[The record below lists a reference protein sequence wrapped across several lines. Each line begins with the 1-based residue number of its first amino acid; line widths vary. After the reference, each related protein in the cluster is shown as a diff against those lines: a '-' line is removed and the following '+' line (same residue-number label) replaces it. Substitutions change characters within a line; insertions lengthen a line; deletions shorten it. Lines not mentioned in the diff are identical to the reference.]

1 MNIRN
6 IRIGQRLTIGF
17 GLVIALLILLAG
29 LALMRIQSLSSEV
42 GSLTQNTYPRTVVA
56 NNMKADLNEMS
67 RSMLS
72 ILVMSDE
79 GQIKGELANI
89 EKYNK
94 IHEANVAK
102 LRQLITDAEGQELL
116 KKMEDLRARAL
127 KGQTSFVK
135 LINEN
140 LKEDAMTKFLFS
152 VRSAQTKY
160 FESLDTLIEQQNRSM
175 EQAGEQSTTQARAT
189 MAFILGLAVAAALIS
204 VVVALLATRSIT
216 LPLNRA
222 VKIAQQVAKGDLT
235 STIVTRSQDETGQLM
250 QALDHMNRSLQGIV
264 GNVRQGTEMI
274 ASASTEIASG
284 NSDLSIRTEQQA
296 ASLQQTSGAV
306 TELTRIVRQNADNA
320 SQANHL
326 ASEASTIATQGGEV
340 VSRVVDTMG
349 SIDASSRKI
358 VDIIGVIDGI
368 AFQTNILALNAA
380 VEAARAGEQGRGFA
394 VVAGEVRTL
403 AQRSA
408 LAAKEIKTLIN
419 ESVEKVELGSQLVT
433 KAGSTMQNVVS
444 SVQRVSNIISEITE
458 ASRSQSEGI
467 EAVNRSILQMDS
479 VTQQN
484 AALVEQAAAAAES
497 MQNQAA
503 GLAQVVSVFKLE
515 PSLEAPQDAG
525 GYDSDAEPRLPALPA

>member
-1 MNIRN
+1 
-6 IRIGQRLTIGF
+6 
-17 GLVIALLILLAG
+17 
-29 LALMRIQSLSSEV
+29 
-42 GSLTQNTYPRTVVA
+42 
-56 NNMKADLNEMS
+56 
-67 RSMLS
+67 
-72 ILVMSDE
+72 
-79 GQIKGELANI
+79 
-89 EKYNK
+89 
-94 IHEANVAK
+94 
-102 LRQLITDAEGQELL
+102 
-116 KKMEDLRARAL
+116 
-127 KGQTSFVK
+127 
-135 LINEN
+135 
-140 LKEDAMTKFLFS
+140 
-152 VRSAQTKY
+152 
-160 FESLDTLIEQQNRSM
+160 
-175 EQAGEQSTTQARAT
+175 
-189 MAFILGLAVAAALIS
+189 
-204 VVVALLATRSIT
+204 
-216 LPLNRA
+216 
-222 VKIAQQVAKGDLT
+222 
-235 STIVTRSQDETGQLM
+235 
-250 QALDHMNRSLQGIV
+250 
-264 GNVRQGTEMI
+264 VRQGTEMI
-274 ASASTEIASG
+274 ASASTQIASG

-320 SQANHL
+320 SQANSL

-358 VDIIGVIDGI
+358 VDIIAVIDGI

-408 LAAKEIKTLIN
+408 LAAKEIKTLIH

-458 ASRSQSEGI
+458 ASRSQSDGI

-515 PSLEAPQDAG
+515 
-525 GYDSDAEPRLPALPA
+525 DSPATAA